1 MPQVINT
8 NIASLNAQR
17 NLNAS
22 QSQANVALERL
33 SSGLRINSAKDDAAG
48 LAISE
53 RFQSQIAGL
62 NQAQRNANDGIS
74 LAQTA
79 EGAMDEI
86 TNNLQRIREL
96 AVQSANAT
104 NSISDRQALNQ
115 EVQQRIEEI
124 NRIAAQTSFNGLK
137 VLDGTFETQTF
148 QVGAN
153 TGETI
158 AISGLDSR
166 GSQIGSVLKETV
178 GFSEF
183 EVAQGDPGETLVNV
197 SDIDL
202 NAGLTVNITLGG
214 QSVTVDTSSVSDP
227 GSLAT
232 AINSGIANT
241 TTLTGVTAELS
252 TDGNSIVFANT
263 GDTPVTA
270 DISISDD
277 TGTQVSVTGL
287 DVDPLNAAAFAPQDT
302 ELYAGANTL
311 DLDTDVSGSFGYD
324 DGNGGTGTVNFS
336 LTGNVAND
344 LSTLAGEINSSLQG
358 EGLDGDLE
366 AVVNGTAIDI
376 RNKTDDTA
384 YTLTSVSVSDNVTP
398 TANTINTGTVNATAG
413 TTTSTTQ
420 AITTDI
426 SSLNFDSG
434 VTGSLS
440 IDGTPVNFEL
450 SAGTSLGIGNL
461 ASSISN
467 ALTNEGFTNLSVTA
481 NGNVLEINNSDTG
494 NSYSVTGFNAA
505 DGGEPNNSVS
515 STSPIPAVESITL
528 VDRFNEGEAYNFNVD
543 INGEIYSFEN
553 VTSINDI
560 VSQVNAKSNDTG
572 IQANLNADNDEIFFS
587 SQFGEPFNINI
598 QADLDRDGAF
608 DPATETIQSVVSTVE
623 NDTVSMIDIDI
634 STREGADL
642 AMIAVDY
649 AIDSING
656 FRAELGAVQ
665 NRFESTIANL
675 ATTSE
680 NLSASLSRIRDA
692 DFAAESAEL
701 ARTQVLQQAGLS
713 VLAQANARPQQV
725 LQLLQG

>member
-598 QADLDRDGAF
+598 QADLD
-608 DPATETIQSVVSTVE
+608 
-623 NDTVSMIDIDI
+623 
-634 STREGADL
+634 
-642 AMIAVDY
+642 
-649 AIDSING
+649 
-656 FRAELGAVQ
+656 
-665 NRFESTIANL
+665 
-675 ATTSE
+675 
-680 NLSASLSRIRDA
+680 
-692 DFAAESAEL
+692 
-701 ARTQVLQQAGLS
+701 
-713 VLAQANARPQQV
+713 
-725 LQLLQG
+725 

>member
-22 QSQANVALERL
+22 QGDANVALQRL

-124 NRIAAQTSFNGLK
+124 NRIASQTSFNGLK
-137 VLDGTFETQTF
+137 VLDGTFATQTF

-166 GSQIGSVLKETV
+166 GSQIGSVLKETDGLG
-178 GFSEF
+178 GFIVE
-183 EVAQGDPGETLVNV
+183 QGAPGETLVNLSNTFAFDGV
-197 SDIDL
+197 EE
-202 NAGLTVNITLGG
+202 LGG
-214 QSVTVDTSSVSDP
+214 TITINTVPLTIPPDTYANPTALKDAIANEISVSGDP
-227 GSLAT
+227 LLD
-232 AINSGIANT
+232 GIA
-241 TTLTGVTAELS
+241 V
-252 TDGNSIVFANT
+252 
-263 GDTPVTA
+263 
-270 DISISDD
+270 
-277 TGTQVSVTGL
+277 
-287 DVDPLNAAAFAPQDT
+287 DVDPFGRIIFQNANETAITANFNLATTDASTVTDDVANIDASGGEVTDTDNYAISGFDFTNGGSLEVGGSTVEIPAGASGDDIAALIETEFGDANTSVAYNSGTESFDITVANGSQFDPPSVTITANDASAAF
-302 ELYAGANTL
+302 NRSL
-311 DLDTDVSGSFGYD
+311 DLTPRADQ
-324 DGNGGTGTVNFS
+324 
-336 LTGNVAND
+336 
-344 LSTLAGEINSSLQG
+344 TLADSFSDGDTYDFSVEIN
-358 EGLDGDLE
+358 
-366 AVVNGTAIDI
+366 GT
-376 RNKTDDTA
+376 N
-384 YTLTSVSVSDNVTP
+384 
-398 TANTINTGTVNATAG
+398 
-413 TTTSTTQ
+413 
-420 AITTDI
+420 
-426 SSLNFDSG
+426 
-434 VTGSLS
+434 
-440 IDGTPVNFEL
+440 
-450 SAGTSLGIGNL
+450 
-461 ASSISN
+461 
-467 ALTNEGFTNLSVTA
+467 
-481 NGNVLEINNSDTG
+481 
-494 NSYSVTGFNAA
+494 
-505 DGGEPNNSVS
+505 
-515 STSPIPAVESITL
+515 
-528 VDRFNEGEAYNFNVD
+528 
-543 INGEIYSFEN
+543 YSFEGL
-553 VTSINDI
+553 SSLNDI
-560 VSQVNAKSNDTG
+560 VSQVNAKSNETG
-572 IQANLNADNDEIFFS
+572 IQANLNAENNEIFFS
-587 SQFGEPFNINI
+587 SQFGEPFTIDI
-598 QADLDRDGAF
+598 QADLDGDGVF
-608 DPATETIQSVVSTVE
+608 DPATETLQSVVATVE
-623 NDTVSMIDIDI
+623 DDTISMNNLDI

-649 AIDSING
+649 AIDTING

-675 ATTSE
+675 STTSE
-680 NLSASLSRIRDA
+680 NLSASNSRIRDA
-692 DFAAESAEL
+692 DFAAETAEL

>member
-22 QSQANVALERL
+22 QSEANTALERL

-137 VLDGTFETQTF
+137 VLDGTFATQTF

-166 GSQIGSVLKETV
+166 GSQIGSIINQSNNLGISIVENPSPTV
-178 GFSEF
+178 TTTNESGLTFGGPDISGSVTINDVTVNIATQSYADPAALAGQIGDLLSGD
-183 EVAQGDPGETLVNV
+183 VANVPPLTPDQLAAVADIQVGVDGDSLTFTSSRDGAVDAT
-197 SDIDL
+197 IDL
-202 NAGLTVNITLGG
+202 NSASAPAAG
-214 QSVTVDTSSVSDP
+214 VTD
-227 GSLAT
+227 AT
-232 AINSGIANT
+232 ATVTEDGGTQSFNIGTGFYFSDSATGQITITGQNSGNPITFDFSGVNDSTSFIQAINDGMSDANVPATFTATGYDSATGNLTFTNTAAASSGANDIAITDLDLSDNGT
-241 TTLTGVTAELS
+241 PEIDFDQALEIAGQTGVSLIDAFER
-252 TDGNSIVFANT
+252 
-263 GDTPVTA
+263 GDEI
-270 DISISDD
+270 DF
-277 TGTQVSVTGL
+277 QV
-287 DVDPLNAAAFAPQDT
+287 DLNGQVINIQ
-302 ELYAGANTL
+302 GAT
-311 DLDTDVSGSFGYD
+311 
-324 DGNGGTGTVNFS
+324 
-336 LTGNVAND
+336 
-344 LSTLAGEINSSLQG
+344 
-358 EGLDGDLE
+358 
-366 AVVNGTAIDI
+366 
-376 RNKTDDTA
+376 
-384 YTLTSVSVSDNVTP
+384 
-398 TANTINTGTVNATAG
+398 
-413 TTTSTTQ
+413 
-420 AITTDI
+420 
-426 SSLNFDSG
+426 SLND
-434 VTGSLS
+434 V
-440 IDGTPVNFEL
+440 
-450 SAGTSLGIGNL
+450 IG
-461 ASSISN
+461 
-467 ALTNEGFTNLSVTA
+467 
-481 NGNVLEINNSDTG
+481 
-494 NSYSVTGFNAA
+494 
-505 DGGEPNNSVS
+505 
-515 STSPIPAVESITL
+515 
-528 VDRFNEGEAYNFNVD
+528 
-543 INGEIYSFEN
+543 
-553 VTSINDI
+553 
-560 VSQVNAKSNDTG
+560 QVNAKSNETG
-572 IQANLNADNDEIFFS
+572 ISANLNARNNDIVFS
-587 SQFGEPFNINI
+587 SQFGEEFTIAVN
-598 QADLDRDGAF
+598 ADIDGDGSFTGAV
-608 DPATETIQSVVSTVE
+608 DLSQTIAGTAADNTVAVNE
-623 NDTVSMIDIDI
+623 VDI
-634 STREGADL
+634 STPEGADL
-642 AMIAVDY
+642 AMIAIDY
-649 AIDSING
+649 AIDTING

-675 ATTSE
+675 ATASE
-680 NLSASLSRIRDA
+680 NLSASNSRIRDA